1 LRLGVGLKN
10 SFSAKQEVSMAGPKI
25 YGNDEERILRRI
37 GAAVVVLWK
46 DFPESQQSRIIRQAV
61 STPDRVRAIQL
72 NEQITAFIR
81 NRQKLA

>member
-1 LRLGVGLKN
+1 
-10 SFSAKQEVSMAGPKI
+10 MAGPKI

-46 DFPESQQSRIIRQAV
+46 DFPELQQSRIIRQAV

-72 NEQITAFIR
+72 NEQITGFIR
-81 NRQKLA
+81 IRQELA

>member
-1 LRLGVGLKN
+1 
-10 SFSAKQEVSMAGPKI
+10 MAGPKI

-46 DFPESQQSRIIRQAV
+46 DFPELQQGRIIQQAV
-61 STPDRVRAIQL
+61 STPDRVRTIQL

-81 NRQKLA
+81 NRQELA

>member
-1 LRLGVGLKN
+1 
-10 SFSAKQEVSMAGPKI
+10 MAGPKI

-46 DFPESQQSRIIRQAV
+46 DFPELQQSRIIQQAV

-81 NRQKLA
+81 NRQELA

>member
-1 LRLGVGLKN
+1 
-10 SFSAKQEVSMAGPKI
+10 MAGPKI

-46 DFPESQQSRIIRQAV
+46 DFPELQQSRIIQQAV
-61 STPDRVRAIQL
+61 STPDRVRTVQL

-81 NRQKLA
+81 NRQELA